1 MNAVRPERRIKVC
14 ILQPLLF
21 YYIPQMRLQ
30 REGSV
35 MMFRLNVPTR
45 RGVVL
50 NGVLFRLQEERKA
63 DTVNR
68 IFASLR

>member
-1 MNAVRPERRIKVC
+1 
-14 ILQPLLF
+14 
-21 YYIPQMRLQ
+21 
-30 REGSV
+30 

-63 DTVNR
+63 DTVINAAIMHFLMLWYSR
-68 IFASLR
+68 LSIFPS